1 MQEEII
7 WCKPGLLEVS
17 KMDNKYSKEQID
29 SWKKKHEEYSF
40 YNDFPP
46 FTISRK
52 KRDEYMEDVLKEENR
67 ILSKMRSNDEDAF
80 ERMFSTIDVK
90 WEDDLD
96 EARLYQKRYGIS
108 YQGKVDAFEK
118 ALEVEGLD
126 EDSPG
131 VPFGV
136 L

>member
-1 MQEEII
+1 MKNE
-7 WCKPGLLEVS
+7 
-17 KMDNKYSKEQID
+17 YSKEQLD
-29 SWKKKHEEYSF
+29 LWQKKHEEYSL
-40 YNDFPP
+40 YIDFPP

-52 KRDEYMEDVLKEENR
+52 KRDGYMDDVLKEEGR
-67 ILSKMRSNDEDAF
+67 ILSKMRAGDEDAF

-96 EARLYQKRYGIS
+96 EARLYQKRYGNN
-108 YQGKVDAFEK
+108 YDAKVEAFEK